1 MELDD
6 ISVLTEKE
14 EVSLLQDFSP
24 FQKTAFPLHQS
35 LHDLLEQQAEKTPD
49 RPAILTDDISITYQE
64 LNERANELAHQLIK
78 RGIRLEDKT
87 AIMGRRSPDML
98 IGIYAVL
105 KAGGAYLP
113 IDPDYPE
120 ERIRFLL
127 KDSGVK
133 FLLAEPELFAPDLL
147 RRNDLSEKRTNRKP

>member
-1 MELDD
+1 
-6 ISVLTEKE
+6 
-14 EVSLLQDFSP
+14 
-24 FQKTAFPLHQS
+24 
-35 LHDLLEQQAEKTPD
+35 
-49 RPAILTDDISITYQE
+49 
-64 LNERANELAHQLIK
+64 
-78 RGIRLEDKT
+78 
-87 AIMGRRSPDML
+87 MGRRSPDML

-133 FLLAEPELFAPDLL
+133 FLLAEPELFTPDLL
-147 RRNDLSEKRTNRKP
+147 REK

>member
-1 MELDD
+1 
-6 ISVLTEKE
+6 
-14 EVSLLQDFSP
+14 
-24 FQKTAFPLHQS
+24 
-35 LHDLLEQQAEKTPD
+35 
-49 RPAILTDDISITYQE
+49 
-64 LNERANELAHQLIK
+64 
-78 RGIRLEDKT
+78 
-87 AIMGRRSPDML
+87 ML

-147 RRNDLSEKRTNRKP
+147 REKRSL